1 MKSGAR
7 VLGIA
12 ASDGSGRSYLAGP
25 LVRAD
30 RVVDGFAVAT
40 CTVGGLDATDAA
52 RALIDRLDREDCRAI
67 LLSGVAPAW
76 FNLFDLEEI
85 HVAAERPV
93 ISVSFES
100 SPGLESALREH
111 FSGEALEERLR
122 IYRSLPP
129 RNPVAVGEDRLFVRA
144 VGCDH
149 DRAAEVVRASTHADG
164 VPEPIRVAR
173 LVAGAIRKSARGRA
187 HGI

>member
-7 VLGIA
+7 VLGVA
-12 ASDGSGRSYLAGP
+12 ASDGSARSYLAGP

-40 CTVGGLDATDAA
+40 CRVGGLDATDAA
-52 RALIDRLDREDCRAI
+52 CALFDRLDREDCRAI
-67 LLSGVAPAW
+67 LLSGIAPAW

-85 HVAAERPV
+85 QAAADRPV

-111 FSGEALEERLR
+111 FSGEALEERLG

-129 RNPVAVGEDRLFVRA
+129 RDPVDVGEDRLFVRA
-144 VGCDH
+144 VGCDL
-149 DRAAEVVRASTHADG
+149 DRAVEIVRASTHADG
-164 VPEPIRVAR
+164 VPEPIRVAGFA
-173 LVAGAIRKSARGRA
+173 AGAMRAAARGRA